1 MQADITFLQEMAL
14 VSRKTLLEIVSQSKA
29 AHLGSSLSAIEIFL
43 TCQYVSR
50 PGDKIVVSKGHA
62 AAGFYATMHA
72 LGKIDKE
79 TIETYGKNG
88 TKLFGHITQN
98 DEIGIE
104 FSTGSLGHGLP
115 YGIGVCLGWKLSGS
129 KGRVFVVC
137 SDGEMDEGTTWESAL
152 LANHNNLENL
162 VLLVDRNGIQSLRAT
177 EETLKLEPLSKKWEA
192 FGWDVAEVDGHDFEA
207 LVSELEK
214 DRGGP
219 KIVIAKTVKGKG
231 ISFMEGDNK
240 WHYKPPNES
249 ELSAALYELANKNE
263 K

>member
-1 MQADITFLQEMAL
+1 
-14 VSRKTLLEIVSQSKA
+14 
-29 AHLGSSLSAIEIFL
+29 
-43 TCQYVSR
+43 
-50 PGDKIVVSKGHA
+50 
-62 AAGFYATMHA
+62 
-72 LGKIDKE
+72 
-79 TIETYGKNG
+79 
-88 TKLFGHITQN
+88 
-98 DEIGIE
+98 
-104 FSTGSLGHGLP
+104 LGHGLP